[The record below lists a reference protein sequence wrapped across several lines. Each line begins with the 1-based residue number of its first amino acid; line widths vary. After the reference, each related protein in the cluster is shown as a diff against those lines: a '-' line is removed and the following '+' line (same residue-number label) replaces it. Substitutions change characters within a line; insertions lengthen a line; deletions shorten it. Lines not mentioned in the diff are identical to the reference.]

1 VPRDFFACGENA
13 HGGLNHKRF
22 ASLRVYDTITAKDAV
37 IIPIEVPCDF
47 FAFGENAHGR
57 YHKCLRCASHL

>member
-22 ASLRVYDTITAKDAV
+22 ASLRVYDTIVIGGFAV
-37 IIPIEVPCDF
+37 GLLISGRAGRGYGF
-47 FAFGENAHGR
+47 FDGGKR
-57 YHKCLRCASHL
+57 V